1 MVFGLTMYFRFHYPC
16 MPPTMV
22 ILATH
27 LSSILYSCHHHQ
39 PLTHAIAPLPNSDH
53 KGIHILV
60 CLALALLTS
69 CCTSSFLKW
78 ASSKLYDSI
87 MVLILHKTAVFLHW
101 AIHNPVADPGG
112 VPWVHGSL
120 WTLDIVVAEWWTA
133 SLYSSMSSWIT
144 MSHHLFLIS
153 ACMQ

>member
-27 LSSILYSCHHHQ
+27 LSSLLYSCHHHQ

-78 ASSKLYDSI
+78 TSSKLYDSI

-112 VPWVHGSL
+112 FHGFTEASGL
-120 WTLDIVVAEWWTA
+120 STLLLLSGGLLHCILQWAVGLRWATV
-133 SLYSSMSSWIT
+133 YS
-144 MSHHLFLIS
+144 
-153 ACMQ
+153 